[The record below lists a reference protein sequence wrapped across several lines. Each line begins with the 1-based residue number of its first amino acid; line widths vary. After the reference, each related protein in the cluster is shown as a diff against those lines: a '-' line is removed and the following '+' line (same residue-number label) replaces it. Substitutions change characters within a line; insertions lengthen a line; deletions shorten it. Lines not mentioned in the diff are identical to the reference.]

1 MEFSNIIFDYSQLAA
16 NVYGAKSSVRSE
28 LNTVQL
34 PEGWDQI
41 DEKISQSG
49 FMARA
54 YRNAATGEVVV
65 AYAGTTLEEGHSL
78 DDWITGNVPA
88 GVGGFSQQVFEAIE
102 FYLNVLN
109 LPVVDPAK
117 TSFTG
122 HSLGGGLASLM
133 AVYFDKKATVFDQAP
148 FEKSAA
154 TSTYDLY
161 LEPLKYAGYTLPQEF
176 KDYDLL
182 HYNQR
187 KSKVQQIVVAG
198 EVLSYVTENSFK
210 INDGNPLVL
219 DPEAE
224 DIFGWGGNARA
235 DFAKAVDLHSMTLL
249 AGFMNSEIFFE
260 ASKNFKELLPRI
272 FRGAYQNV
280 VPTNLTA
287 STLLE
292 LLVQRQLVGE
302 GSLDTLAVDVAK
314 IVGTELRGADNSFSV
329 NENGDDKQLNLAA
342 ALIDVVLAGL
352 YQQSNGRRPQQGFTR
367 LLTDV
372 LIRADGYLGFD
383 AEALGDERKRGI
395 ESLSQYVSART
406 QNLAL
411 DTNLLE
417 HARWGVQDGA
427 AMHYVGSDFD
437 VRSDVVVA
445 LHGSNTIAVGGGDDL
460 VLGGNGDDDISGGS
474 GDDLLY
480 GGAGFDIYRFLTN
493 ESLLASADRI
503 YDSGGDGAVY
513 VDNVAVTAGV
523 RLTETTWADSTG
535 NLRLTMIA
543 DPVNRLMI
551 TNLLSGDTIHVERW
565 QNGQLGISLGGEIA
579 VVSTSAMSD
588 EADAF
593 GDARLNAGDDRVSGL
608 DGNDGLSG
616 GLGKDHLEGGR
627 GDDLIAGG
635 AGDDVLLGGDG
646 NDFILD
652 SSGYPDLRELD
663 NVAVDENGK
672 TELQR
677 FEEEVATFGAAV
689 VAKGRNWFVQMDSS
703 GKLIVHARQW
713 LSGGDAVGGN
723 DVIDGGGGNDVIYA
737 GEGSDVVLG
746 GAGNDELNGGQDNDV
761 INGGEGNDLIVGDV
775 GDSALES
782 LYLGQ
787 VSPGAIE
794 GGSDTLSGDAGDD
807 RIYGYG
813 GSDRLFGGDGNDILF
828 GFGKPGAQEVQGAEN
843 DYLDGGEGD
852 DQIDAGGGNDVV
864 YGGAGADTLLGDN
877 LNVGLSLHGDDWIDG
892 GDGDDYIAGF
902 GGADTLY
909 GGAGNDTIAGDDVNL
924 AGSAHGDDR
933 IDGGTGA
940 DTIFGLGGK
949 DTISGGDGDDLLYGD
964 ADASQLAL
972 NYHGDDEIT
981 GGSGNDSIW
990 GGGGA
995 DRLFGGSGRDEIS
1008 GGEGDDQ
1015 LAGGLENDKLWGDSG
1030 DDRLDGG
1037 EGEDLLSGGVGA
1049 DVLIGGTGDDQLAGG
1064 AGDDSLMGGEGGDL
1078 LNGDDGA
1085 DRLYGQA
1092 GDDQLAGNAGDDLI
1106 DGGAGNDIVNGNDGN
1121 DRLLG
1126 GDGVDS
1132 ISGNA
1137 GDDHISGDGG
1147 GDTLYGNE
1155 GADTL
1160 YGGEGDDTL
1169 VGGIGN
1175 DVLEGGA
1182 GANTYLFDRGFG
1194 SDIVRLTAG
1203 STDTIRLIGG
1213 IASNELVFS
1222 RTGDDLLVAVVESS
1236 DQLLVSGFFSSGANA
1251 KLLAA
1256 DGRIFDRST
1265 FDNPFFYA
1273 PPSSGGGGDDA
1284 LDGGDGA
1291 DRLYGGAGNDT
1302 IQAGGGDDFLDGGD
1316 GNDILIGGVGND
1328 VMVGGTGNDVYRISW
1343 RSGVDTISGLDK
1355 TDAGVDRIVLEEG
1368 ITSSRISNY
1377 QVSGNNLFIMIGSS
1391 GGAIENVIQLEGFLA
1406 AGAPQ
1411 HVIEFADGKQLTAA
1425 DFNLQWW
1432 SGTAGDDNY
1441 TGGFAPEQISGG
1453 LGNDALSGGA
1463 GNDSISGDAGNDLL
1477 DGGVGDDD
1485 LYDGEGADVV
1495 YGGSG
1500 DDDFY
1505 ITRDSSFDRFIGGE
1519 GDDRYYWNHNL
1530 TGSVNIPA
1538 TNTVEIE
1545 EHADGG
1551 TDTVYSNYYNVT
1563 LGANIE
1569 NLVATGAPFWYMDVP
1584 SMLVGNE
1591 LDNRISLNWKVG
1603 FGGMRY
1609 RKYLLDGGVGNDIL
1623 MGADSDDTY
1632 VVDSLNDVIIEQ
1644 VTEYNSNDTVRAGFS
1659 YSISGRLDLEN
1670 IELTGSSA
1678 TTATGNSVNNR
1689 LSGSTSEAANILIGG
1704 AGNDTYLV
1712 DLLDSVVEGVDEGVD
1727 TVIVMAIQGSIWNGF
1742 FNIPEWNNVEIFR
1755 FDASIRS
1762 GASLQG
1768 NSQNNIIYGNSNGSV
1783 LSGGAG
1789 DDLLYG
1795 RAEVRASDVLYGGD
1809 GDDKLY
1815 AYFGYNANLSG
1826 GRGNDEIHL
1835 GYGKDNIQY
1844 SLGDGSDIVKG
1855 SPNGGEW
1862 SDVLDFASD
1871 ILPDEVVWSRSGNDL
1886 LIKTL
1891 ASGDVVT
1898 ISGYW
1903 FVGEDGSER
1912 FGGTVKEFYFRADQ
1926 STRRGD
1932 LHQLPLI
1939 NKPPVAGMLVMS
1951 AVVTAGDELVYTL
1964 PQGSFADESSDRLTY
1979 NLAADVP
1986 SWLTIDS
1993 TTGALSGVAPM
2004 DSASSLYISVTA
2016 TDSWGQTATSS
2027 IQLTVRGL
2035 VEGTVADD
2043 VLVGTNAGEDI
2054 RGLAGNDRL
2063 EGNGGQDRLVGGL
2076 GDDVYVVVSGNES
2089 IVELQGEGEDTVETY
2104 VDYVLPDEVSGAIE
2118 RVVLAEGSGAYSVI
2132 TGVGTQVL
2140 VGNSGANHLDGG
2152 AGADTMR
2159 GGSGDDA
2166 YIVDDIGDLSV
2177 EASGEGLDTV
2187 YSTISI
2193 TLAANIESLVLQGED
2208 ALSGDGNALDNVLVG
2223 DNSANRL
2230 NGGLGND
2237 RMEGN
2242 GGDDFYVTDASGDAV
2257 IEAAGEGYDTIERWF
2272 ETNLVLSNNV
2282 ESLMLATNVATG
2294 NGNSL
2299 ANKIVGNAFDNRL
2312 SGLEGNDELLGMDG
2326 NDSMWGGVGVD
2337 RLFGG
2342 LGDDYLDGGTGA
2354 DYLEGGAGNDVYVLD
2369 STGDVLIESAGAGTD
2384 QVQASISY
2392 VLSAN
2397 IENVFLS
2404 GTQGINATGNASAN
2418 YLSGNTANNILNG
2431 MEGNDTL
2438 VGGAGNDT
2446 LLGGSGDDAYMVNAT
2461 SGSDI
2466 IDNTGGGNDGL
2477 FFTDGVT
2484 RARLSF
2490 ARDGND
2496 LLVRIDNVAT
2506 PAARV
2511 KDHFLGGDAAID
2523 YVQSDGGT
2531 SLTAAQI
2538 NQLVSGGSGVQYDR
2552 TIDGTA
2558 GADRLTGS
2566 AGKDLMRGLAG
2577 ADQLFGLAGADTLQG
2592 GDGDDILTGGSGNG
2606 AGSGD
2611 DRLEGGAGNDT
2622 LTGEDGNDQL
2632 LGGAGSDKYMYGG
2645 GVDTIDNRGGGT
2657 DWLHFNSSGYSVAR
2671 SRIAFHRDGNDLVVR
2686 VDADASKQV
2695 RVSNHFLGGEYAIAY
2710 VQPAGGNAIPASQ
2723 FNSLLVPM
2731 PAARSAGV
2739 ATTRRVAESSLLTA
2753 SPAASVSRSGLSESV
2768 VGFDSESVDV
2778 QTSAYDIFEREG
2790 YSVAGTT
2797 SSAQARLLIEAL
2809 SVSGAGI
2816 AGASLADYGRVEPG
2830 LIFSTQTFRFER
2842 ETALL

>member
-1 MEFSNIIFDYSQLAA
+1 MD
-16 NVYGAKSSVRSE
+16 
-28 LNTVQL
+28 
-34 PEGWDQI
+34 
-41 DEKISQSG
+41 
-49 FMARA
+49 
-54 YRNAATGEVVV
+54 
-65 AYAGTTLEEGHSL
+65 
-78 DDWITGNVPA
+78 
-88 GVGGFSQQVFEAIE
+88 
-102 FYLNVLN
+102 
-109 LPVVDPAK
+109 
-117 TSFTG
+117 
-122 HSLGGGLASLM
+122 
-133 AVYFDKKATVFDQAP
+133 
-148 FEKSAA
+148 
-154 TSTYDLY
+154 
-161 LEPLKYAGYTLPQEF
+161 
-176 KDYDLL
+176 
-182 HYNQR
+182 
-187 KSKVQQIVVAG
+187 
-198 EVLSYVTENSFK
+198 
-210 INDGNPLVL
+210 
-219 DPEAE
+219 
-224 DIFGWGGNARA
+224 
-235 DFAKAVDLHSMTLL
+235 
-249 AGFMNSEIFFE
+249 
-260 ASKNFKELLPRI
+260 
-272 FRGAYQNV
+272 
-280 VPTNLTA
+280 
-287 STLLE
+287 
-292 LLVQRQLVGE
+292 
-302 GSLDTLAVDVAK
+302 
-314 IVGTELRGADNSFSV
+314 
-329 NENGDDKQLNLAA
+329 
-342 ALIDVVLAGL
+342 
-352 YQQSNGRRPQQGFTR
+352 
-367 LLTDV
+367 
-372 LIRADGYLGFD
+372 
-383 AEALGDERKRGI
+383 
-395 ESLSQYVSART
+395 
-406 QNLAL
+406 
-411 DTNLLE
+411 
-417 HARWGVQDGA
+417 
-427 AMHYVGSDFD
+427 YVGSDFD

-445 LHGSNTIAVGGGDDL
+445 LHGSNTIKVGGGDDL
-460 VLGGNGDDDISGGS
+460 VLGGDGDDDISGGS

-480 GGAGFDIYRFLTN
+480 GGAGFDTYRFLTD
-493 ESLLASADRI
+493 ESLLISGDRI
-503 YDSGGDGAVY
+503 YDSGGDGVLY
-513 VDNVAVTAGV
+513 VDNVAVKVGA
-523 RLTETTWADSTG
+523 RLSDNTWADATG
-535 NLRLTMIA
+535 NLRLTWIGV
-543 DPVNRLMI
+543 PVNTLMI
-551 TNLLSGDTIHVERW
+551 SILSSGDTIHVERW
-565 QNGQLGISLGGEIA
+565 QNGHLGISLGGEIA
-579 VVSTSAMSD
+579 VVSTSAMND
-588 EADAF
+588 EANVF

-608 DGNDGLSG
+608 GGNDGLSG
-616 GLGKDHLEGGR
+616 GLGNDHLEGGR

-646 NDFILD
+646 NDVILD
-652 SSGYPDLRELD
+652 NSGYPDLRELD
-663 NVAVDENGK
+663 NAAVDENGK

-677 FEEEVATFGAAV
+677 FDEEVATFGAAV
-689 VAKGRNWFVQMDSS
+689 VAKGRNWFVQMDSA

-737 GEGSDVVLG
+737 GEGRDVVLG

-761 INGGEGNDLIVGDV
+761 VNGGEGNDLIVGDV
-775 GDSALES
+775 SDSTLES

-813 GSDRLFGGDGNDILF
+813 GSDRLFGGDGNDLLF
-828 GFGKPGAQEVQGAEN
+828 GFGRPGAQEIQGEEN

-892 GDGDDYIAGF
+892 GEGDDYIAGF

-909 GGAGNDTIAGDDVNL
+909 GGTGNDTIAGDDVNL

-933 IDGGTGA
+933 IDGGSGT

-949 DTISGGDGDDLLYGD
+949 DTIFGGDGDDLLYGD

-972 NYHGDDEIT
+972 SYHGDDEIT

-995 DRLFGGSGRDEIS
+995 DRLFGGAGRDEIS

-1015 LAGGLENDKLWGDSG
+1015 MAGGLENDKLWGDSG

-1037 EGEDLLSGGVGA
+1037 DGEDLLSGGVGA
-1049 DVLIGGTGDDQLAGG
+1049 DVLIGGAGDDQLAGG

-1092 GDDQLAGNAGDDLI
+1092 GDDQLAGNAGDDVI

-1121 DRLLG
+1121 DRLSG

-1160 YGGEGDDTL
+1160 YGGEGNDTL

-1194 SDIVRLTAG
+1194 SDIARLTTG

-1222 RTGDDLLVAVVESS
+1222 RTGDDLLVAVVQSS
-1236 DQLLVSGFFSSGANA
+1236 DQLLVSGFFSAGANA

-1256 DGRIFDRST
+1256 DGRSFDRST

-1273 PPSSGGGGDDA
+1273 TPSSGGSGDDA

-1291 DRLYGGAGNDT
+1291 DRLYGGAGSDT
-1302 IQAGGGDDFLDGGD
+1302 IQAGGGDDFLDGGA

-1328 VMVGGTGNDVYRISW
+1328 VMVGGAGDDVYRISW

-1391 GGAIENVIQLEGFLA
+1391 SGTIENVIQLEGFLA

-1425 DFNLQWW
+1425 DFNLRWW

-1453 LGNDALSGGA
+1453 LGNDTLSGGA
-1463 GNDSISGDAGNDLL
+1463 GNDSIAGDAGDDVL
-1477 DGGVGDDD
+1477 DGGIGDDD

-1500 DDDFY
+1500 ADNFY
-1505 ITRDSSFDRFIGGE
+1505 ITRDGSLDRFIGGE

-1545 EHADGG
+1545 EYANGG
-1551 TDTVYSNYYNVT
+1551 TDTVYSNYYNVN

-1603 FGGMRY
+1603 FGGLRY
-1609 RKYLLDGGVGNDIL
+1609 RKYLLDGGVGSDIL

-1644 VTEYNSNDTVRAGFS
+1644 VTDYNSNDTVRAGFS
-1659 YSISGRLDLEN
+1659 YSITGRLDLEN

-1678 TTATGNSVNNR
+1678 TTATGNSGNNR
-1689 LSGSTSEAANILIGG
+1689 LSGSTSEAANTLIGG

-1727 TVIVMAIQGSIWNGF
+1727 TVIVMAIQGSTWSGF
-1742 FNIPEWNNVEIFR
+1742 FNIPEWSNVEIFR
-1755 FDASIRS
+1755 FDASISS

-1789 DDLLYG
+1789 HDLLYG
-1795 RAEVRASDVLYGGD
+1795 RAEARSSDVLYGGD

-1826 GRGNDEIHL
+1826 GRGNDEINL
-1835 GYGKDNIQY
+1835 GYGKDYIQY
-1844 SLGDGSDIVKG
+1844 SLGDGSDIIKG
-1855 SPNGGEW
+1855 SPNSGEW
-1862 SDVLDFASD
+1862 NDVLDFASD
-1871 ILPDEVVWSRSGNDL
+1871 VLPDEVVWSRSGNDL
-1886 LIKTL
+1886 LIKML
-1891 ASGDVVT
+1891 ASSDVVT

-1926 STRRGD
+1926 LTRRGD
-1932 LHQLPLI
+1932 LHQLPLV
-1939 NKPPVAGMLVMS
+1939 NKPPVASMLVMS
-1951 AVVTAGDELVYTL
+1951 AVVTAGDELAYTL
-1964 PQGSFADESSDRLTY
+1964 PQGSFTDESSDRLTY
-1979 NLAADVP
+1979 NLVADAP
-1986 SWLTIDS
+1986 SWLIIDS

-2004 DSASSLYISVTA
+2004 DSASSLYISITA
-2016 TDSWGQTATSS
+2016 TDSWGQTATAS

-2035 VEGTVADD
+2035 IEGTVADD
-2043 VLVGTNAGEDI
+2043 VLIGTDAGEDI

-2063 EGNGGQDRLVGGL
+2063 DGNGGQDRLVGGL
-2076 GDDVYVVVSGNES
+2076 GDDVYIVRAGNES
-2089 IVELQGEGEDTVETY
+2089 IVELHGEGEDTVETY
-2104 VDYVLPDEVSGAIE
+2104 VNYVLLDEASGTIE

-2132 TGVGTQVL
+2132 TGVGTQAL

-2152 AGADTMR
+2152 EGADTMR
-2159 GGSGDDA
+2159 GGSGDDT
-2166 YIVDDIGDLSV
+2166 YVVDDIGDLSV
-2177 EASGEGLDTV
+2177 EASGEGFDIV
-2187 YSTISI
+2187 YSTIST
-2193 TLAANIESLVLQGED
+2193 TLAANIESLVLEGED

-2223 DNSANRL
+2223 NASANRF

-2237 RMEGN
+2237 RMEGG

-2257 IEAAGEGYDTIERWF
+2257 IEAAGQGYDTIERWF
-2272 ETNLVLSNNV
+2272 DTNLILSNNV
-2282 ESLMLATNVATG
+2282 ESLMLATNVVTG

-2299 ANKIVGNAFDNRL
+2299 ANKVVGNASENRL
-2312 SGLEGNDELLGMDG
+2312 SGLDGNDELLGMDG
-2326 NDSMWGGVGVD
+2326 NDSMWGGTGAD

-2354 DYLEGGAGNDVYVLD
+2354 DYLEGGAGNDVYLVD
-2369 STGDVLIESAGAGTD
+2369 GADDVLIELAGNGTD
-2384 QVQASISY
+2384 QVQTSVSY
-2392 VLSAN
+2392 VISAN
-2397 IENVFLS
+2397 IENIFLS
-2404 GTQGINATGNASAN
+2404 GTQVINATGNASAN
-2418 YLSGNTANNILNG
+2418 YLSGNAANNILNG
-2431 MEGNDTL
+2431 MGGNDTL
-2438 VGGAGNDT
+2438 VGGTGNDT
-2446 LLGGSGDDAYMVNAT
+2446 LVGGSGDDAYMVNAT

-2466 IDNTGGGNDGL
+2466 IDTTGGGNDGL

-2490 ARDGND
+2490 AREGND

-2523 YVQSDGGT
+2523 YVQPDGGT

-2558 GADRLTGS
+2558 AADRLTGS

-2606 AGSGD
+2606 TSSGD

-2632 LGGAGSDKYMYGG
+2632 LGGAGNDKYMYGG

-2671 SRIAFHRDGNDLVVR
+2671 GRIAFHRDGNDLVVR

-2731 PAARSAGV
+2731 PAARSAGLA
-2739 ATTRRVAESSLLTA
+2739 ATGRVAESSLFTA
-2753 SPAASVSRSGLSESV
+2753 SPASSESGSGLSESV

-2778 QTSAYDIFEREG
+2778 QTSAYDIFQREG
-2790 YSVAGTT
+2790 YAVARTK

-2816 AGASLADYGRVEPG
+2816 AGASLADYGMVEPG
-2830 LIFSTQTFRFER
+2830 LLFSMQTSRFDR